1 MASVVRFRPIAG
13 IKDFVIRNDY
23 ERGMA
28 WSVARI
34 GISVVVT
41 IALAWTGVTYAAA
54 ERGTPL
60 CPSKLRFAANENVIR
75 QGAWSY
81 MLNKEPSERAARG
94 EEGQS
99 FNPTTPIDLPRVDA
113 FLNKHPNCCQN
124 KPLGMSD
131 GTLSRALDRA
141 MFPNL
146 TYVEVRARPQHPI
159 VYFDVYKVD
168 ACWHNLTAR

>member
-1 MASVVRFRPIAG
+1 MTL
-13 IKDFVIRNDY
+13 NEY

-28 WSVARI
+28 WSLERK

-41 IALAWTGVTYAAA
+41 IALAWTGMTYAAA

-60 CPSKLRFAANENVIR
+60 CPSKLRFAANRDVIR

-99 FNPTTPIDLPRVDA
+99 FDPTTPIDLPRVDA
-113 FLNKHPNCCQN
+113 FLSKHPNCCQIR
-124 KPLGMSD
+124 PLGISD
-131 GTLSRALDRA
+131 GTFSRAVDRA
-141 MFPNL
+141 IFPNL
-146 TYVEVRARPQHPI
+146 TYVEVKARLQHPI

-168 ACWHNLTAR
+168 ACWDNLAPR

>member
-1 MASVVRFRPIAG
+1 
-13 IKDFVIRNDY
+13 
-23 ERGMA
+23 MA
-28 WSVARI
+28 WSVKRI

-41 IALAWTGVTYAAA
+41 VALAWIGITYAAA

-60 CPSKLRFAANENVIR
+60 CPSKLRFAASENVIR

-94 EEGQS
+94 EERQS
-99 FNPTTPIDLPRVDA
+99 FNPTTPIDLARVDA
-113 FLNKHPNCCQN
+113 FLSQHPNCCQI

-131 GTLSRALDRA
+131 RTFSRALDRA

-146 TYVEVRARPQHPI
+146 TYVEVKARLQRPI

-168 ACWHNLTAR
+168 ACWDNLAVG